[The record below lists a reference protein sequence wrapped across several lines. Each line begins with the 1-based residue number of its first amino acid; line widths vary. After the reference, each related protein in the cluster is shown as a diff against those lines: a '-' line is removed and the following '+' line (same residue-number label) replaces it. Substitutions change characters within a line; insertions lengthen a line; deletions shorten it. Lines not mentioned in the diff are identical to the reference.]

1 MFTLHS
7 LRFLG
12 VTTIA
17 AGRDLSK
24 RGMKRGGRWKFDA
37 DRVYTCDH
45 TEDSKRVSG
54 QPVVA
59 REGNERQPG
68 AGTAGGRNL

>member
-1 MFTLHS
+1 
-7 LRFLG
+7 
-12 VTTIA
+12 
-17 AGRDLSK
+17 
-24 RGMKRGGRWKFDA
+24 MKRGGRWKFDA

-68 AGTAGGRNL
+68 AGTAGGRNI